1 MEVGDDGKELGTGF
15 DDIDIKGDGTATET
29 TEVLEESASLE
40 ELAGM
45 PPETTTEE
53 VAEPQ
58 PQAAPVPQSPPE
70 APPVPAEGLPE
81 GWTMDQWKWYG
92 AEWLAKQG
100 K

>member
-1 MEVGDDGKELGTGF
+1 MTEDAVGSRVREWFERAPGSNASGDNNAKETQ
-15 DDIDIKGDGTATET
+15 KMCYKHQVWEAPSE
-29 TEVLEESASLE
+29 AQSL
-40 ELAGM
+40 LDSDSW
-45 PPETTTEE
+45 
-53 VAEPQ
+53 VRQ
-58 PQAAPVPQSPPE
+58 PPE